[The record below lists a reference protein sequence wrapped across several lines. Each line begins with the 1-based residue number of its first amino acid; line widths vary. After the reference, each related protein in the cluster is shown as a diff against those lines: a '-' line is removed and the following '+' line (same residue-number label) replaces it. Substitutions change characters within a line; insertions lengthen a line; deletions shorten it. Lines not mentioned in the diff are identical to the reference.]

1 MFKFNHHV
9 FKRTINNLKHHVHRS
24 YHHVKNI
31 AGHIDH
37 GISIAKDAYKILEPV
52 INTYAGHHSG
62 HIHSHALKALSGYE
76 SLRNNVLDANHHA
89 TTVGSKL
96 SGLI

>member
-1 MFKFNHHV
+1 MFQKFNKHY
-9 FKRTINNLKHHVHRS
+9 FKHTLGNLKHHVQRG
-24 YHHVKNI
+24 YHHLKQIGHNI
-31 AGHIDH
+31 DYGVHV
-37 GISIAKDAYKILEPV
+37 AKDIYKILEPV
-52 INTYAGHHSG
+52 IKEYHPGHHQL
-62 HIHSHALKALSGYE
+62 HNHAIKALSGYE